1 MDRRLLLD
9 NFELVL
15 LTLDEIIDDG
25 VILEVDEKAVK
36 NRVLM
41 KVYSTHFF
49 SSCSVNFC
57 VCDPICRVLPLTK
70 APRLEI

>member
-41 KVYSTHFF
+41 KVCSAHFF
-49 SSCSVNFC
+49 LFLQC
-57 VCDPICRVLPLTK
+57 
-70 APRLEI
+70 